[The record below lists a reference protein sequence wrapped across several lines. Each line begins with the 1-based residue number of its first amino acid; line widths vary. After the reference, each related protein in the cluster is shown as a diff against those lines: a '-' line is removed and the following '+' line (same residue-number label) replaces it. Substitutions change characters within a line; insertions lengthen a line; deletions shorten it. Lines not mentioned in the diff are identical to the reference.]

1 MFSAKSSPFFLV
13 FFLLVACLIANPLK
27 GAEITQCALC
37 HIDAELMDELTED
50 AIMFGEDEPETSSL
64 QQGNGYGVKK
74 APFDLYE
81 KKLVDERFLN
91 SPHGQIPCHLCHM
104 GNPDSDDPGT
114 AHQGLA
120 ADPSKNSSQ
129 TCGQC
134 HEAIVL
140 SAENSLH
147 MNPQAL
153 FATLSKR
160 CSPDQI
166 AELGSSVLENQC
178 QSCHQ
183 VTCGS
188 CHVSRPDVSG
198 GGLQQGHLF
207 TKTPDPISTCMTC
220 HTAPTGNDFIG
231 KKGSGDIHY
240 RKHKMGCIACHNKE
254 ELHSSAAEGD
264 NRYHFPKKI
273 ECIDCHSNVA
283 DGPIPEH
290 VIHTNVSCAVCHA
303 APYQNCNS
311 CHIGKDTDGI
321 VYSQS
326 TPPFQGLR
334 IGLNPDKKGPRYVL
348 LREVGIHR
356 DTYKDTIGNM
366 RNYSALPTYKRASPH
381 TIQRRTWQSADCNH
395 CHGNSALF
403 LTQETMPFDMIVAN
417 RHVALKKAEVPAKVQ
432 PKRSFILSPTE
443 PNTAAR
449 VSAEWLNKHK
459 KDKGLVILDT
469 RTKEEFE
476 KSHIPGAYH
485 LCFCLFRTGAD
496 ESPPYMMKS
505 VKEIAKILGGPRF
518 GLNPKKRVIIYD
530 DGHSGRGIVYLALK
544 MLGHSNVSFLDAS
557 IDSWKASGFKTVKGS
572 ARKASPRKY
581 PVKNGSRELLVDN
594 NDIISLMGA
603 GEAIVV
609 DSRNVAQH
617 NGDTVRRDIANKG
630 GAIPESVSFPLNTLR
645 TQDGE
650 LFPEKRLVWL
660 LSNAG
665 INKSSSKTII
675 TTCNTNMLAA
685 ELYMVLD
692 YLGYKNVKVH
702 DGSWA
707 AWAAEFE

>member
-1 MFSAKSSPFFLV
+1 MFPAKSSPFLLVSFLV
-13 FFLLVACLIANPLK
+13 LACLGASPAN
-27 GAEITQCALC
+27 GTEITQCALC
-37 HIDAELMDELTED
+37 HIDAERMDELTED
-50 AIMFGEDEPETSSL
+50 AIMFGEDEPELSPM
-64 QQGNGYGVKK
+64 QRGHGYGVKK
-74 APFDLYE
+74 APYDLYE
-81 KKLVDERFLN
+81 KKLVDESFLD
-91 SPHGQIPCHLCHM
+91 SPHGQVPCHLCHM
-104 GNPDSDDPGT
+104 GNPDSDDPSI
-114 AHQGLA
+114 AHQGLV
-120 ADPSKNSSQ
+120 ADPSQNSTQ

-134 HEAIVL
+134 HEAITS
-140 SAENSLH
+140 SANNSLH

-153 FATLSKR
+153 FTTLNKR
-160 CSPDQI
+160 CSPEQV
-166 AELGSSVLENQC
+166 AKLGQTVLEQQC
-178 QSCHQ
+178 QTCHQ
-183 VTCGS
+183 ASCGS

-198 GGLQQGHLF
+198 GGLQQGHIF
-207 TKTPDPISTCMTC
+207 TKQPDPIYTCMTC

-231 KKGSGDIHY
+231 KKGSGDVHY
-240 RKHKMGCIACHNKE
+240 RKYKMSCIDCHNGK
-254 ELHSSAAEGD
+254 ELHAAAAEGD
-264 NRYHFPKKI
+264 NRYHFAGKI
-273 ECIDCHSNVA
+273 ECVDCHSNV
-283 DGPIPEH
+283 GNGQIPEH

-311 CHIGKDTDGI
+311 CHIGTDKDGI

-366 RNYSALPTYKRASPH
+366 RNYSALPAYKRASPH

-395 CHGNSALF
+395 CHGNSELF
-403 LTQETMPFDMIVAN
+403 LTQDTMPFDMIVAN

-432 PKRSFILSPTE
+432 AKRSFILSPTN
-443 PNTAAR
+443 PDTAAR
-449 VSAEWLNKHK
+449 VSAEWLNKHR
-459 KDKGLVILDT
+459 KDKNLVILDT
-469 RTKEEFE
+469 RTKEQFE

-485 LCFCLFRTGAD
+485 LCFCLFRTAAD
-496 ESPPYMMKS
+496 ASPPYMMKS
-505 VKEIAKILGGPRF
+505 PKEIAKLLGGPRL
-518 GLNPKKRVIIYD
+518 GLSPKKRVVIYD
-530 DGHSGRGIVYLALK
+530 DGQSGRGIVYLALR
-544 MLGHSNVSFLDAS
+544 MLGHDKVSFLDATF
-557 IDSWKASGFKTVKGS
+557 DSWKASGFTTAKGR
-572 ARKASPRKY
+572 ARKANPRKY
-581 PVKNGSRELLVDN
+581 PVKAAADMLVDN

-603 GEAIVV
+603 GDAIVV

-617 NGDTVRRDIANKG
+617 NGDLVRRDIAAKG

-645 TQDGE
+645 TQGGK
-650 LFPEKRLVWL
+650 LHPEKRLVWL

-665 INKSSSKTII
+665 ISSNSSKTII

-692 YLGYKNVKVH
+692 YLGYDNVKVH